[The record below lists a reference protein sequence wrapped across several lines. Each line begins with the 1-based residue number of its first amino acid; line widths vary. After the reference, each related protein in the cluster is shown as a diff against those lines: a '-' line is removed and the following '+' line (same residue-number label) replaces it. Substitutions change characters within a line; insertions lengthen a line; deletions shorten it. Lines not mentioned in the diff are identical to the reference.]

1 MKLARVLLLVLGVVL
16 MGVLIVQNDPAE
28 IFASITRLSWKLG
41 VLICFPSVLVM
52 AFDTLGWRFAFLQD
66 RVRFHTLFGA
76 RLAGEA
82 FNLTTPTA
90 ALGGEAVKTWLLRGH
105 APLDESLLSVVVA
118 KSTIMIAQALF
129 LLLGIVLA
137 WLVVLPDSPLLHGML
152 WLLVLEVLSV
162 GGFVAA
168 QTQGMFGRGQ
178 RLLQRLRLRRSGTG
192 ETLRQVDRGLAS
204 FYRTQPRRL
213 ILSIGFHLVA
223 WLLGSI
229 EVYLALHFL
238 GADVSLTTAT
248 VIEAFGT
255 AIRFATFMIPASVG
269 AQEGIFVVTFAAL
282 GLGSTT
288 GVSFALTRRVRE
300 IAWIVAGLIAFAVMR
315 ERPARALT
323 PESMGSRPP

>member
-1 MKLARVLLLVLGVVL
+1 MKLARALLLVLGVVL
-16 MGVLIVQNDPAE
+16 MGVLVAQNDPAE

-52 AFDTLGWRFAFLQD
+52 VFDTLGWRFAFLHD
-66 RVRFHTLFGA
+66 RVRFRTLFGA

-118 KSTIMIAQALF
+118 KTTIVIAQGLF

-137 WLVVLPDSPLLHGML
+137 WLVVLPDSPLLRGML
-152 WLLVLEVLSV
+152 WLLLLEVLVV
-162 GGFVAA
+162 GVFVVA
-168 QTQGMFGRGQ
+168 QTQGMFGKGQ
-178 RLLQRLRLRRSGTG
+178 RLLQQMRLRRSGSG
-192 ETLRQVDRGLAS
+192 ETLSRVDHGLAS
-204 FYRTQPRRL
+204 FYRSQPRRL
-213 ILSIGFHLVA
+213 VLSIGTHLVA
-223 WLLGSI
+223 WLLGSV
-229 EVYLALHFL
+229 EVYLTLHFL
-238 GADVSLTTAT
+238 GADVSLPTAI

-255 AIRFATFMIPASVG
+255 AVRFATFMIPASVG

-315 ERPARALT
+315 ETPARTLE
-323 PESMGSRPP
+323 PGSTG